1 MKIGIFDS
9 GIGGITVLHEV
20 LKILPNEEYIYYAD
34 TINVPYGPKP
44 KEEVKKYVFH
54 AIDFLVSQKVQ
65 AVVIACNTATSVA
78 IEDLRANYSIPIIGM
93 EPAVKPAVEHNK
105 DSTKRVLVTATAL
118 TLKEEKLKNLIS
130 KVDSHHIVDLLP
142 LPELVRFAECCIFEE
157 QTVLAYLQKQL
168 AAFELNRYETVVLGC
183 THFPFYKDVFRKL
196 FPPHVTIID
205 GASGTARNLYRILNE
220 MDIYS
225 EGNGRVTFYN
235 SGIKVEDNNTL
246 NKYRELFQRLDGLS
260 QQNKLNKPDVIIKV

>member
-9 GIGGITVLHEV
+9 GIGGISVLYEA
-20 LKILPNEEYIYYAD
+20 LKILPDEEYIYYAD
-34 TINVPYGPKP
+34 TLNVPYGPKP

-78 IEDLRANYSIPIIGM
+78 IEDLRAAYLIPIIGM
-93 EPAVKPAVEHNK
+93 EPAVKPAVELNK

-130 KVDSHHIVDLLP
+130 KVDNHHIVDLLP
-142 LPELVRFAECCIFEE
+142 LPELVRFAENRVFEE
-157 QTVLAYLQKQL
+157 QTVLTYLQKQL

-183 THFPFYKDVFRKL
+183 THFPFFKDAFRKL
-196 FPPHVTIID
+196 FPPHVSIID
-205 GASGTARNLYRILNE
+205 GAGGTARNLYRILNE
-220 MDIYS
+220 MDNYTA
-225 EGNGRVTFYN
+225 GNGRITFYN
-235 SGIKVEDNNTL
+235 SDVKVEDNNTL
-246 NKYRELFQRLDGLS
+246 NNYRELFQRLDSLS
-260 QQNKLNKPDVIIKV
+260 QQNKLKKPGVTMNV

>member
-1 MKIGIFDS
+1 MKIGFFDS

-20 LKILPNEEYIYYAD
+20 LKILPDEEYIYYAD

-54 AIDFLVSQKVQ
+54 AIDFLVSQNVQ

-78 IEDLRANYSIPIIGM
+78 IDDLRAKYSIPIIGM

-142 LPELVRFAECCIFEE
+142 LPELVRFAESGVFEE
-157 QTVLAYLQKQL
+157 RTVLAYLQRQL
-168 AAFELNRYETVVLGC
+168 AAYEINKYETVVLGC
-183 THFPFYKDVFRKL
+183 THFPLYKDAFRKL
-196 FPPHVTIID
+196 FPFQVSIID
-205 GASGTARNLYRILNE
+205 GAYGTARNLYRILNE
-220 MDIYS
+220 MDNYS
-225 EGNGRVTFYN
+225 EGNGCITFYN
-235 SGIKVEDNNTL
+235 SGIKVEDSNTL
-246 NKYRELFQRLDGLS
+246 NKYRELFQRLDSLS
-260 QQNKLNKPDVIIKV
+260 QLNKLNKPDVIMKV